1 MEDRIMEDRIRV
13 PASMMALRAHRRG
26 GPEQLVYE
34 VAPVPTPAA
43 GEVLVAVTSAA
54 ITFAELSWPDTW
66 EVDGHDRTPIIPSHE
81 FSGFVVELGPGVDD
95 LEVGDPVFGLVP
107 FDRDGAAAEFV
118 TVPTNGIARRPDAV
132 TDDEAAAAV
141 LPALTAQ
148 EALSDHLQMSPGQ
161 RLLVRGGTGGVGA
174 FATQLARRA
183 GVEVTVTVP
192 SSATEQYAKE
202 LGAHHVIVAADME
215 PGALHDFDAA
225 IDAVGAKVPEWVYA
239 AVRPGGRLV
248 VLQGPPDQELA
259 ERYGVDARFFIVS
272 NRREKLEA
280 LAALLSDGQIRAG
293 IAETFALPDGRAAYE
308 SGTRPKP
315 RPGKT
320 VLRIS

>member
-1 MEDRIMEDRIRV
+1 
-13 PASMMALRAHRRG
+13 
-26 GPEQLVYE
+26 
-34 VAPVPTPAA
+34 
-43 GEVLVAVTSAA
+43 
-54 ITFAELSWPDTW
+54 
-66 EVDGHDRTPIIPSHE
+66 
-81 FSGFVVELGPGVDD
+81 
-95 LEVGDPVFGLVP
+95 
-107 FDRDGAAAEFV
+107 
-118 TVPTNGIARRPDAV
+118 
-132 TDDEAAAAV
+132 
-141 LPALTAQ
+141 
-148 EALSDHLQMSPGQ
+148 
-161 RLLVRGGTGGVGA
+161 
-174 FATQLARRA
+174 
-183 GVEVTVTVP
+183 VTVP

-248 VLQGPPDQELA
+248 VLQEPPDQELA

-280 LAALLSDGQIRAG
+280 LAALLSDGQIRVG